1 MNTAT
6 ANKLITCNSIPK
18 DAVTILHTILIEIV
32 AIIVI
37 VDVDLHERERELMV
51 ILFPRPLGD
60 GKTDVSLDIFTV
72 TDHFIVGQMGH
83 LGL

>member
-37 VDVDLHERERELMV
+37 VDVDLAKEILVKKFDAFSDREKLV
-51 ILFPRPLGD
+51 C
-60 GKTDVSLDIFTV
+60 VSVVAWFA
-72 TDHFIVGQMGH
+72 
-83 LGL
+83 